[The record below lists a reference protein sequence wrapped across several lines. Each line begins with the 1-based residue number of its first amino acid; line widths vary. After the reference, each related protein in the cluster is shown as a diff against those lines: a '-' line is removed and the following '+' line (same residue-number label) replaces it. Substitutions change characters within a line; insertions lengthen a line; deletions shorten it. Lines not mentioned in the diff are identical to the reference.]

1 MTKNVLLVGES
12 WITSETHFKGFDNFS
27 SAHYH
32 TGAEPFLDAVRG
44 EEFDVTYMPS
54 HEAVTDLPF
63 DRAGLDRWDVILIS
77 DIGANS
83 LLLPPDVFLRSERRP
98 NRLKLLRDWTHDG
111 GGLMMVGGY
120 LTFQGIDGSGRWHRT
135 PVEDALPVTCLPYDD
150 RIEAPEGIV
159 PEIAGDAAH
168 PILEGVPG
176 DWPFIL
182 GANEIVARDGAEVL
196 VRLPEAEG
204 GHPLLV
210 TGEYGKG
217 RSIAWASDM
226 APHWLPPEFLAWG
239 GYRTIWLN
247 MLRWLART

>member
-12 WITSETHFKGFDNFS
+12 WITSETHFKGFDSFS

-32 TGAEPFLDAVRG
+32 TGSEPFLKAVQG
-44 EEFDVTYMPS
+44 DEFDVTYMPS
-54 HEAVTDLPF
+54 HLAVEELPF

-83 LLLPPDVFLRSERRP
+83 LLLPPDVFLRSQRRP

-135 PVEDALPVTCLPYDD
+135 PVEEALPVTCLPYDD
-150 RIEAPEGIV
+150 RIEV
-159 PEIAGDAAH
+159 PDGFKARITGDAGH
-168 PILEGVPG
+168 PILRGVPS
-176 DWPFIL
+176 DWPHAL

-196 VRLPEAEG
+196 ACLPDDEG

-210 TGEYGKG
+210 AGKYGKG

-226 APHWLPPEFLAWG
+226 APHWLPPEFLEWE
-239 GYRTIWLN
+239 GYPTLWLN